1 MLVEYVELQN
11 VATGEKLPLGMVIT
25 PDYVLSYINWGT
37 VESTHHSY
45 KYVNQV
51 GEYVT
56 GTTLETRDVEIVGWV
71 IARNAD
77 EMKNKKK
84 FLNRFVN
91 PQQAIDVFYEEYTL
105 RFLPDS
111 SIKYSKSSSENNEI
125 LCKFTING
133 FCPDPMFAKKTESQ
147 VTAANT
153 AARFRFPLIISRDLQ
168 EKGIV
173 FGVRQPSLIVNVE
186 NDGAVSIGMRI
197 VIKAKGTVVNPQI
210 INVETQKF
218 FKVNKTMQAGE
229 EIEIDTIIGEKSVI
243 GRKNGVEE
251 NYFKYRDLDS
261 EWLQLEVGG
270 NLFRYDAQEKVENLE
285 VFMYYNNKF
294 LEVQ

>member
-1 MLVEYVELQN
+1 MVEYVELQN
-11 VATGEKLPLGMVIT
+11 VTTGEKLQLGMVVT
-25 PDYVLSYINWGT
+25 PDYVLSYVDWGT

-71 IARNAD
+71 IARNAS
-77 EMKNKKK
+77 EMKVKKS
-84 FLNRFVN
+84 FLNKFVN
-91 PQQAIDVFYEEYTL
+91 PQQAINISYEEYSLT
-105 RFLPDS
+105 FLPDS
-111 SIKYSKSSSENNEI
+111 SIEYSKTASENNEI
-125 LCKFTING
+125 LCKFMIKG
-133 FCPDPMFAKKTESQ
+133 FCPDPMFSKKTESKA
-147 VTAANT
+147 TIANT
-153 AARFRFPLIISRDLQ
+153 VAMFRFPLIISKDLP
-168 EKGIV
+168 EKGII
-173 FGVRQPSLIVNVE
+173 FGARQPSLIVNVN

-197 VIKAKGTVVNPQI
+197 IMKAKGTVVNPQI

-218 FKVNKTMQAGE
+218 FKVNKTMQSGE
-229 EIEIDTIIGEKSVI
+229 EIEINTIIGEKSVV
-243 GRKNGVEE
+243 GRKNGIEE

-261 EWLQLEVGG
+261 EWLQLEVGD
-270 NLFRYDAQEKVENLE
+270 NLFRYDAEEKIENLE